1 MKPLIAAPLVAIVIL
16 ACSEPLSPSAYIGNY
31 PLRTVN
37 GSTVPA
43 AAPAAQN
50 GCTVAFGAGALGL
63 GDGVFT
69 LAFSS
74 GYGCP
79 GVNSTVYSVTVGG
92 SLSGRSSP
100 LTARAIDPMGQAES
114 IIEMSLSIAGSDAI
128 LTVPAGAMGLGAAT
142 TLVFGPKQ

>member
-1 MKPLIAAPLVAIVIL
+1 MRPLIASPLVAVAIF
-16 ACSEPLSPSAYIGNY
+16 ACTEPLSPSAYIGSY

-37 GSTVPA
+37 GSAVPA
-43 AAPAAQN
+43 AAPAAQA
-50 GCTVAFGAGALGL
+50 GCTVAFGPGALGL

-79 GVNSTVYSVTVGG
+79 GVNATAYSVTVGG

-114 IIEMSLSIAGSDAI
+114 TMEMSLSIAGSDAI
-128 LTVPAGAMGLGAAT
+128 LTVPAGVMGLGAAT